1 MSGAPRRSLA
11 SAFQGKPNNPSRSEA
26 LQGLLPP
33 RPSQDSADS
42 SPVTLSVVAGDIAA
56 SQDDPEPG
64 DASRQGTPQ
73 HAGPAAAS
81 AADVV
86 RGVAVYLPLE
96 ILERLRRT
104 ARSREMTYAELL
116 VEAAAAHLTE
126 IAAVFDVGA
135 AVSAGSG
142 MPSRASKRHSQPGVQ
157 VQLRLDGHQVAW
169 LDAQADQL
177 GAPSRSSLV
186 VALFREHLNGGPAG
200 VSGD

>member
-73 HAGPAAAS
+73 HAGPAAS

-126 IAAVFDVGA
+126 IAAVFDEGA